1 MAVFP
6 VFSSFCG
13 ETALFVQV
21 VSFLRSLVIRA
32 FTSLQIPVYL
42 RHKYYHMRYL
52 LYSLF
57 LLLPGSGILAQAAK
71 PDSLSLKQLTGVTV
85 RAGRPLLRQQASGAV
100 VNVQSSILARGSS
113 ALEVLERSPGVYI
126 DRRTSNIALNG
137 KNGVMVM
144 LNGKL
149 LRMQADQLMV
159 YLQGMTAADIEKI
172 ELLNTPPA
180 KYDAAG
186 NAGVINI
193 VLKKNRNQGNLS
205 LTAGYGYGE
214 KAAASLNFGRTITNA
229 GVYGNYSFSHDR
241 GYYDWFARATDDMQL
256 IGGSSS
262 SDYLSVIKPVSNSH
276 NLLLGTDVNLSPR
289 MVVGGSI
296 SGNMSRGADHTVN
309 HGEYLLNNGTR
320 YTTDVDIRANNNWDN
335 MGLSLY
341 TEKKMREGE
350 QLNIDLDY
358 LYYKNNRP
366 SAATSTFAD
375 SAGHTPGT
383 NDTLFAP
390 VQQTF
395 SVSSMHIGVF
405 KTDYSRQLSPNI
417 KIETGVKGTYTSNNS
432 QSRIESLLDGHWV
445 SSSAAVNNI
454 IMKEAIGAA
463 YGSVE
468 AQLHPSLRLSAGVRY
483 EYSNTQ
489 MDDPQHKQPISH
501 REYGKFFPGIFLTWK
516 RKDAEWNLSYT
527 KRISRPGYNDLAS
540 FITYSGPTSVETG
553 NPQLKPT
560 ITNNI
565 KLGYNWNG
573 YSLSLLYSHDDAPM
587 ARYQLTPNPT
597 GEVIWVSPQN
607 LVFQKNLSLQVLLPW
622 KINGYWEMNLGFT
635 GGWRQFKLDFTATPV
650 QKDYFGYNASFSTAV
665 KLPAHFALEISGWYN
680 STSYDGSKKA
690 DPFGALNAGLKKE
703 LKKNGGALQLTV
715 TDILRTVRI
724 NSYLGTLAGE
734 AFNLKSKIT
743 FHAESGKAQI
753 IKLTW
758 AKSFG
763 AGQQRKQRNRTVE
776 ESSRVRK

>member
-1 MAVFP
+1 
-6 VFSSFCG
+6 
-13 ETALFVQV
+13 
-21 VSFLRSLVIRA
+21 
-32 FTSLQIPVYL
+32 
-42 RHKYYHMRYL
+42 MRYL

-57 LLLPGSGILAQAAK
+57 LLLLTPRIFAQEAK
-71 PDSLSLKQLTGVTV
+71 PDSLLSLKQLTEVVV
-85 RAGRPLLRQQASGAV
+85 RADKPLLRQLASGAV
-100 VNVQSSILARGSS
+100 INVQSSMLAKGSS
-113 ALEVLERSPGVYI
+113 ALEVLERAPGVYI

-193 VLKKNRNQGNLS
+193 VIKKNRNQGNIA
-205 LTAGYGYGE
+205 LTGGYGYGE
-214 KAAASLNFGRTITNA
+214 KAAASLNFGRSIRNA

-241 GYYDWFARATDDMQL
+241 GYYDWFAHATDDMQL
-256 IGGSSS
+256 IGGSST
-262 SDYLSVIKPVSNSH
+262 SDFLSVIKPVSNSH

-289 MVVGGSI
+289 TVAGGSI
-296 SGNMSRGADHTVN
+296 NGNISRGADHTVN

-320 YTTDVDIRANNNWDN
+320 YNMDADIRVNNNWDN
-335 MGLSLY
+335 IGASLY
-341 TEKKMREGE
+341 AEKKMREGE

-366 SAATSTFAD
+366 SAATSAFVD
-375 SAGHTPGT
+375 SAGHNPGT

-395 SVSSMHIGVF
+395 SISSMQIGVF
-405 KTDYSRQLSPNI
+405 KMDYSRQLSSKI
-417 KIETGVKGTYTSNNS
+417 KMETGIKGTYTNNNS

-463 YGSVE
+463 YASVE
-468 AQLHPSLRLSAGVRY
+468 AQLHASLRLSAGIRY

-489 MDDPQHKQPISH
+489 MDDPRHKQPISH
-501 REYGKFFPGIFLTWK
+501 RQYGKFFPGIFLTWK

-527 KRISRPGYNDLAS
+527 KRISRPSYNDLAS

-553 NPQLKPT
+553 NPQLQPT

-573 YSLSLLYSHDDAPM
+573 YSFSLLYSHDDAPV

-597 GEVIWVSPQN
+597 GEVIWVSPRN
-607 LVFQKNLSLQVLLPW
+607 LVFQKNLSLQALLPW
-622 KINGYWEMNLGFT
+622 KINDQWEMSLGFT

-650 QKDYFGYNASFSTAV
+650 QKDYFGFNANFSTAV
-665 KLPAHFALEISGWYN
+665 KLPARFSLEVSGWYN
-680 STSYDGSKKA
+680 SASYDGSKKT
-690 DPFGALNAGLKKE
+690 DPFGALNAGIKKE
-703 LKKNGGALQLTV
+703 LKKNGGTLQLTV

-724 NSYLGTLAGE
+724 NSYLGTLAEE

-743 FHAESGKAQI
+743 FHAESGRAQV

-763 AGQQRKQRNRTVE
+763 AGPQRKQRNRAVE

>member
-1 MAVFP
+1 
-6 VFSSFCG
+6 
-13 ETALFVQV
+13 
-21 VSFLRSLVIRA
+21 
-32 FTSLQIPVYL
+32 
-42 RHKYYHMRYL
+42 MRYL
-52 LYSLF
+52 HCSLF
-57 LLLPGSGILAQAAK
+57 LLLLAPRASAQGTK
-71 PDSLSLKQLTGVTV
+71 PDSLPSLKQLTGVTI
-85 RAGRPLLRQQASGAV
+85 RAGRPLLRQQESGAV
-100 VNVQSSILARGSS
+100 INVQSSILTKGSS
-113 ALEVLERSPGVYI
+113 VLEVLERSPGVYI

-149 LRMQADQLMV
+149 LRMSADQLMV
-159 YLQGMTAADIEKI
+159 FLQGMNAADIEKI

-193 VLKKNRNQGNLS
+193 VIKKNRNQGNFS
-205 LTAGYGYGE
+205 LTGGYGYGE
-214 KAAASLNFGRTITNA
+214 KAAASLNFGRTIRNT

-241 GYYDWFARATDDMQL
+241 SYYDWFARATDDMKL

-262 SDYLSVIKPVSNSH
+262 SDFLSVIKPVANSH
-276 NLLLGTDVNLSPR
+276 NLLLGADVNLSPR
-289 MVVGGSI
+289 TVVGGSI
-296 SGNMSRGADHTVN
+296 SGNISRGADHTVN
-309 HGEYLLNNGTR
+309 HGEYLLNNGAR
-320 YTTDVDIRANNNWDN
+320 YNMDADIRVNNNWDN
-335 MGLSLY
+335 IGVSLY
-341 TEKKMREGE
+341 AEKKMREGE

-366 SAATSTFAD
+366 SYATSAFVD
-375 SAGHTPGT
+375 SAGNTPGT

-395 SVSSMHIGVF
+395 SVSSMRIAVF
-405 KTDYSRQLSPNI
+405 KMDYSRQLSSKV
-417 KIETGVKGTYTSNNS
+417 KIETGVKGTYTNNNS
-432 QSRIESLLDGHWV
+432 RSRIESLLDGHWV

-463 YGSVE
+463 YSSVE
-468 AQLHPSLRLSAGVRY
+468 AQLYPSLRLSAGIRY
-483 EYSNTQ
+483 EYSHTQ
-489 MDDPQHKQPISH
+489 MDDPQQQQPIIR
-501 REYGKFFPGIFLTWK
+501 RESGQLFPGIFLTWK
-516 RKDAEWNLSYT
+516 KKETTWSLSYT

-553 NPQLKPT
+553 NPQLQPT
-560 ITNNI
+560 ITNNV
-565 KLGYNWNG
+565 KLGYNWHG
-573 YSLSLLYSHDDAPM
+573 YSLSLLYSRDDAPM

-607 LVFQKNLSLQVLLPW
+607 LIFQKNLSLQALLPW
-622 KINGYWEMNLGFT
+622 KINDRWEMNLGFT

-650 QKDYFGYNASFSTAV
+650 QKDYFGFNANFSTAV
-665 KLPAHFALEISGWYN
+665 RLPAHFFLEISGWYN
-680 STSYDGSKKA
+680 SAAYDGSKKA
-690 DPFGALNAGLKKE
+690 DPFGALNAGVKKE
-703 LKKNGGALQLTV
+703 LKKNGGTLQLTA

-724 NSYLGTLAGE
+724 NSYLGTLAEE

-743 FHAESGKAQI
+743 FHAEAQV

-758 AKSFG
+758 AKTFG
-763 AGQQRKQRNRTVE
+763 AGQQRKQRNSAAE